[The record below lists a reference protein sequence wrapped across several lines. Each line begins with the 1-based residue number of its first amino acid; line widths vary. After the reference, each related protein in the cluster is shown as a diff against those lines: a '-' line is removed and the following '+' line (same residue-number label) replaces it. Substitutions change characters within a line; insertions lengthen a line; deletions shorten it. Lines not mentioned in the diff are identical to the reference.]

1 MQGGVGEG
9 YPARRWC
16 ASNELRA
23 SCRGIVREPTG
34 EAEHGI
40 GVESVSTWRWTMR
53 RGVRQKQASDLQLVL
68 DGDVFEKRKKTIEVE
83 LQHGMPRPGP
93 GSKRLKRNQQ
103 PCRHEFLP
111 RFSSAWTTPSKC
123 KIHCETHDLSAEID
137 RLLMRYWAFS
147 GGA

>member
-40 GVESVSTWRWTMR
+40 GVESVLTWRWMVR

-68 DGDVFEKRKKTIEVE
+68 DGDVFGKGKKTIEVG
-83 LQHGMPRPGP
+83 LQHRMPRPSTG
-93 GSKRLKRNQQ
+93 KQ
-103 PCRHEFLP
+103 
-111 RFSSAWTTPSKC
+111 TTQTQS
-123 KIHCETHDLSAEID
+123 TAMST
-137 RLLMRYWAFS
+137 
-147 GGA
+147 